1 MRILTGI
8 QPSGKLHWGNYFGA
22 MKSMF
27 DLQAKGE
34 DMFMFIANFH
44 AMTTVRDGAALRE
57 STREVALD
65 YLACGLDPAKTIVYR
80 QSDVP
85 EVQELAWYLS
95 CLTPM
100 GLLERCHSYKDKMAH
115 GFDATHG
122 LFAYPVLMAADILI
136 MQSDLVP
143 VGKDQKQHLEVTRDL
158 AIKFNNAYG
167 EIFKI
172 PDAYIPE
179 TVATIP
185 GTDGQKMSKSYHN
198 TIELFDVSAKKKV
211 MGIVTDSKT
220 MEEPKEPEGNSIYEL
235 YKLFATP
242 EEVAQMAASFR
253 AGNYGYGHAK
263 KALLAA
269 YHRLFDP
276 FKERREQLAKDPD
289 ALEDIL
295 QDGAKRAR
303 GRRAHDGE
311 GAQGRW
317 PLTTNHEPL
326 ITSNGSSGTFC
337 RRLQGGPRDLR
348 GPP

>member
-27 DLQAKGE
+27 DLQEKGE
-34 DMFMFIANFH
+34 NFMFIANFH

-65 YLACGLDPAKTIVYR
+65 YLACGLDPAKTVMYR

-115 GFDATHG
+115 GFEATHG

-158 AIKFNNAYG
+158 CQKFNNAYG
-167 EIFKI
+167 ETFKM
-172 PDAYIPE
+172 PDAYIPD

-198 TIELFDVSAKKKV
+198 TIELFDVSVKKKV
-211 MGIVTDSKT
+211 MGIVTDST
-220 MEEPKEPEGNSIYEL
+220 PMEEPKEPEGNSIYEL

-242 EEVAQMAASFR
+242 EEVADMAAKFR

-263 KALLAA
+263 KELLSA

-276 FKERREQLAKDPD
+276 FKERREQLAKDPA

-303 GRRAHDGE
+303 AAAAPTMEAVRKAVG
-311 GAQGRW
+311 
-317 PLTTNHEPL
+317 
-326 ITSNGSSGTFC
+326 I
-337 RRLQGGPRDLR
+337 
-348 GPP
+348 

>member
-115 GFDATHG
+115 GFEATHG

-167 EIFKI
+167 ETFK
-172 PDAYIPE
+172 
-179 TVATIP
+179 VF
-185 GTDGQKMSKSYHN
+185 SY
-198 TIELFDVSAKKKV
+198 
-211 MGIVTDSKT
+211 G
-220 MEEPKEPEGNSIYEL
+220 
-235 YKLFATP
+235 
-242 EEVAQMAASFR
+242 
-253 AGNYGYGHAK
+253 
-263 KALLAA
+263 
-269 YHRLFDP
+269 
-276 FKERREQLAKDPD
+276 
-289 ALEDIL
+289 
-295 QDGAKRAR
+295 
-303 GRRAHDGE
+303 
-311 GAQGRW
+311 
-317 PLTTNHEPL
+317 
-326 ITSNGSSGTFC
+326 
-337 RRLQGGPRDLR
+337 
-348 GPP
+348 